1 MKNYLNTLF
10 LYRKK
15 FLKTGFNGKLFYNKE
30 NSTSNKQDEKKK
42 RKREFGNLGT
52 QIFFN
57 PPYSNIMETNVG
69 KLFLKLV
76 KQHTSLKNIIA

>member
-1 MKNYLNTLF
+1 MKNYLNTVF

-52 QIFFN
+52 QFFLTRLILISWKLMLEN
-57 PPYSNIMETNVG
+57 FSSN
-69 KLFLKLV
+69 
-76 KQHTSLKNIIA
+76 